1 MSVNKLNLQI
11 GGGDQDDYA
20 RRKVMREVSRT
31 EINTDVEIDNFLDDL
46 FFEET
51 QQQPVERERTIIREQ
66 APVVPRSNVDVLSQ
80 YISKTVKEEPK
91 LPTQRSL
98 REGKSIE
105 ERMTI
110 LEQDVFRV
118 QAQATPNTLVAGI
131 GASLDSG
138 GGAVWLWDLNDVEI
152 GTPMNGVYP
161 PTAYGS

>member
-51 QQQPVERERTIIREQ
+51 QQQPVETERTVIREQ

-110 LEQDVFRV
+110 L
-118 QAQATPNTLVAGI
+118 
-131 GASLDSG
+131 
-138 GGAVWLWDLNDVEI
+138 
-152 GTPMNGVYP
+152 
-161 PTAYGS
+161 